1 METEAAVL
9 WERHAGWSV
18 EPIELDPPKHG
29 EVLIR
34 LAASGMCHSDEHLVT
49 GDMPVPLP
57 IIGGHEGA
65 GVVEEVGP
73 GCDRAG
79 AGGPRGPGLRAGLR
93 EVPFVRHRALQSL

>member
-9 WERHAGWSV
+9 WDGEDWSV
-18 EPIELDPPKHG
+18 EPIELDPPKEG
-29 EVLIR
+29 EVLIK

-57 IIGGHEGA
+57 VIGGHEGA

-73 GCDRAG
+73 RRDRPG
-79 AGGPRGPGLRAGLR
+79 AGRPRGARLRPRLR
-93 EVPFVRHRALQSL
+93 EVPALRHRPLEPL